1 MNNHGGARPGAGRP
15 EKKEKVIELMVYVYP
30 YQLHFLKQKGNVSK
44 YIRDNVDKEI
54 KIENQQNMLK
64 DWNMG

>member
-15 EKKEKVIELMVYVYP
+15 HKKEKVIELMVYVYP
-30 YQLHFLKQKGNVSK
+30 YQLHFLKQHRNVPK
-44 YIRDNVDKEI
+44 YIRDNIDKEI
-54 KIENQQNMLK
+54 KVENQQHMLK